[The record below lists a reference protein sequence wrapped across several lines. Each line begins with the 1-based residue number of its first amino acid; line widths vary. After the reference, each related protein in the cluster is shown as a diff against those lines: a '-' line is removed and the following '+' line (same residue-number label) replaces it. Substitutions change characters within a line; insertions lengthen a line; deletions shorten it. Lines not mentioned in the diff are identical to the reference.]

1 MLKAVSQPANDRSMG
16 FLAAR
21 APLDRNVPRPQPQS
35 HLLCF
40 DGGETVSFADAAH
53 NTLVLGTTGSGKT
66 SCVILPA
73 AERLVAAGFGGVIID
88 VKGNM
93 AGQVRAL
100 AARHGREKD
109 VVEFGDGPQARR
121 INLLAGVT
129 PLWRNELLQQL
140 FLHYLPPQ
148 DHNISFHLR
157 GLRCLADAVELLERM
172 AARRRQP
179 FSLRLLARLLND
191 PLYAHE
197 FYRTFLD
204 YHYNEDDIEEMDMVR
219 RINGDR
225 FHFLTAVRELIDNAE
240 WHEQVNYRLGAL
252 RTGLQLFCQS
262 GELEA
267 HFFAPVG
274 ENLDVARRVYARKNI
289 IILRL
294 SAACGESGAALA
306 RILLREYYAGVMANG
321 LALPEGDYT
330 FCLMD
335 EAQNFLSVNREDRFN
350 DNAFLAVTREF
361 RNISLMGA
369 QSVASLVART
379 RDREAVEAMLGNF
392 NVRVFLY
399 SDDPLTARLADI
411 HDAFPLTRLESG
423 QGLLVKYDVRTRRHL
438 RGRVGVQ
445 RMHDALR
452 RILAGRR
459 TVPLSMPCLTGGAGQ
474 REKRALLRRQMAL
487 ESAFLGKPPHEEDRR
502 RKKTGRRAA

>member
-1 MLKAVSQPANDRSMG
+1 MLKAVSRPADDQSMG

-21 APLDRNVPRPQPQS
+21 TPRAQILPPPKPSS

-88 VKGNM
+88 IKGNM
-93 AGQVRAL
+93 AEQVRAL

-129 PLWRNELLQQL
+129 PLWRHELLQQL

-157 GLRCLADAVELLERM
+157 GLRCLADAAELLERM

-191 PLYAHE
+191 PRYAHE

-204 YHYNEDDIEEMDMVR
+204 YHHDAADLEEMDLVR

-225 FHFLTAVRELIDNAE
+225 FHFLTANRELLDNVE
-240 WHEQVNYRLGAL
+240 WHEQVNYCLGAL
-252 RTGLQLFCQS
+252 RTGFQLFCQS
-262 GELEA
+262 GDLEA
-267 HFFAPVG
+267 HFFAPVA
-274 ENLDVARRVYARKNI
+274 ENLAIARRVYARRNI
-289 IILRL
+289 IVLRL

-306 RILLREYYAGVMANG
+306 RILLREYYAAVMTNG
-321 LALPEGDYT
+321 MTLPEGHYT

-335 EAQNFLSVNREDRFN
+335 EAQNFLSVDREDRFN

-369 QSVASLVART
+369 QSVAALVART

-411 HDAFPLTRLESG
+411 HDVPPLTRLESG

-452 RILAGRR
+452 RMLAGRR
-459 TVPLSMPCLTGGAGQ
+459 AVPPPMPCRAVGAGQ
-474 REKRALLRRQMAL
+474 REKRARLRRQMAL
-487 ESAFLGKPPHEEDRR
+487 ENAFLGKPPQAGKR
-502 RKKTGRRAA
+502 RKRIG

>member
-1 MLKAVSQPANDRSMG
+1 MLKAVSQPAGHRSMG
-16 FLAAR
+16 FLAERTPRAR
-21 APLDRNVPRPQPQS
+21 TVSRSRPS
-35 HLLCF
+35 ADLLQF

-66 SCVILPA
+66 SCVVLPA
-73 AERLVAAGFGGVIID
+73 AERLFAAGFGGLIID
-88 VKGNM
+88 IKGNM
-93 AGQVRAL
+93 AAQVRAL

-109 VVEFGDGPQARR
+109 VVEFGDGPRARR

-129 PLWRNELLQQL
+129 PLWRNELLEQL

-148 DHNISFHLR
+148 DHNLSFHLR
-157 GLRCLADAVELLERM
+157 GLRCLSDAVELLERM
-172 AARRRQP
+172 AACRRRP

-191 PLYAHE
+191 HLYAHE

-204 YHYNEDDIEEMDMVR
+204 YHYDADNIEEMDMVR

-225 FHFLTAVRELIDNAE
+225 FHFLTANRELIDNVE
-240 WHEQVNYRLGAL
+240 WQEQVNFRLGAL
-252 RTGLQLFCQS
+252 RTGFQLFCQS
-262 GELEA
+262 GDLEA

-274 ENLDVARRVYARKNI
+274 ENLDIARRVYLRKNI
-289 IILRL
+289 VVLRL
-294 SAACGESGAALA
+294 SASCGESGVALA
-306 RILLREYYAGVMANG
+306 RILLREYYAAVMANG
-321 LALPEGDYT
+321 LALPEGQYT

-335 EAQNFLSVNREDRFN
+335 EAQNFLCVNREDRYN
-350 DNAFLAVTREF
+350 DNAFLAVAREF

-369 QSVASLVART
+369 QSVAALVART

-411 HDAFPLTRLESG
+411 HDDLPLTRLESG
-423 QGLLVKYDVRTRRHL
+423 QSLLVKYDVRTRQHV

-452 RILAGRR
+452 RTLAGVRAS
-459 TVPLSMPCLTGGAGQ
+459 PPPMPCLTADAGL

-487 ESAFLGKPPHEEDRR
+487 ESAFLGRPPEEAKR
-502 RKKTGRRAA
+502 RKKSGRRAA